1 VHEQLVEG
9 IVVGD
14 DDLMA
19 RYLEGAHRA
28 RRARGHLV
36 KGVAAGV
43 VFPVLCASATTGV
56 GIDRLARLLVELC
69 PTPAERRPALVSAGE
84 SLTESPATPTVH
96 PSSRWSAR

>member
-19 RYLEGAHRA
+19 RYLEGAPIGRDELE
-28 RRARGHLV
+28 GTLS

-56 GIDRLARLLVELC
+56 ASTAWPGSSSSCA
-69 PTPAERRPALVSAGE
+69 PALPSADRR
-84 SLTESPATPTVH
+84 S
-96 PSSRWSAR
+96 